1 LYKDLYSQEIV
12 KKLKKL
18 KNKSIQQ
25 YFIVRKKMDF
35 IISNPNHSYKN
46 LHYTMKGL
54 KRVQLG
60 HFVLVFS
67 INRKKK
73 QVAFED
79 YNHHDKIY
87 Y

>member
-1 LYKDLYSQEIV
+1 
-12 KKLKKL
+12 
-18 KNKSIQQ
+18 
-25 YFIVRKKMDF
+25 MDF

-87 Y
+87 YWLNPKQLNITSTYCTYR